1 MDKSQNYYAESNKR
15 RSGKD
20 KTQKKSERWLPRAGS
35 RGRWLTTKG
44 STQEFLCDGNIM
56 HLIVAV
62 VTGWCMFVKYID
74 GTTKRLILLN
84 KIIPQ

>member
-1 MDKSQNYYAESNKR
+1 MVDYK
-15 RSGKD
+15 G
-20 KTQKKSERWLPRAGS
+20 
-35 RGRWLTTKG
+35 G

-62 VTGWCMFVKYID
+62 VTGWCMFVKYIE
-74 GTTKRLILLN
+74 GTTKWLILLN